1 MYGWITLEE
10 MGKRDDT
17 KPRRTREFD
26 SARLAALTKEN
37 LPDSEV
43 QQIAAPAQEAAEDAA
58 EDAPEPEPISLGRA
72 TTLDDPMTTGLLAE
86 VARRSQTTDF
96 DEELIKEVLTKI
108 DSGETSHPHTR
119 RRSR

>member
-26 SARLAALTKEN
+26 SARLAALTKED

-43 QQIAAPAQEAAEDAA
+43 QQIAAPARQAAAETEEAD
-58 EDAPEPEPISLGRA
+58 PISIGRA

-96 DEELIKEVLTKI
+96 DEDLIKEVLTKI